1 MGWFHFNWGMVPS
14 QSGCGREVRSQPDML
29 IAYAYAISIA
39 HIVFAAPVHSPIR
52 DAIWNI
58 AQNL

>member
-1 MGWFHFNWGMVPS
+1 
-14 QSGCGREVRSQPDML
+14 ML

-39 HIVFAAPVHSPIR
+39 HIVFAAPLHTPNR